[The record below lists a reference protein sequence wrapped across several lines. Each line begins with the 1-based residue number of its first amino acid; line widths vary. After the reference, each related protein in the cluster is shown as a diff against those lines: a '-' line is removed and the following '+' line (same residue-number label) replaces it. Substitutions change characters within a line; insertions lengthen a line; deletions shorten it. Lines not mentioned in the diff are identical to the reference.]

1 MDRKGVIAIAASI
14 LAASIII
21 GLSQAWAQHGFRS
34 DSRPEGP
41 WPRYV
46 VVNVTEAEV
55 IIMDAATGD
64 LYSAKPTDV
73 KPYATR
79 PRPDRSFATGQP
91 RFDKVTTTT
100 DVFRTTTERPRLD
113 IPKTTDRPATTEK
126 PKFATTERTTTK

>member
-14 LAASIII
+14 LAASVII
-21 GLSQAWAQHGFRS
+21 GLSQAWAQHSFRS
-34 DSRPEGP
+34 DARTQETL

-46 VVNVTEAEV
+46 VVNVTDAEV

-79 PRPDRSFATGQP
+79 PRPDRVFTTGKP
-91 RFDKVTTTT
+91 RSSTVTTTT
-100 DVFRTTTERPRLD
+100 DRPF
-113 IPKTTDRPATTEK
+113 ITTEK
-126 PKFATTERTTTK
+126 PKFATTTK